1 MIFTWPHFS
10 PVLFSI
16 GPLAVHYYA
25 LAYIS
30 GLLGG
35 WWLAQRLVKLSPFAA
50 TPQQVDDFLTW
61 AVLGVLVGGRLG
73 YVLFYQVY
81 QEPISYLL
89 AHPIQIIAVWQ
100 GGMSSHGG
108 FIGVG
113 IAIYWFCKKYKMNMF
128 AFADRIATVVPIG
141 LFLGRCANFINGELW
156 GRVATHW
163 FPLLIIYPES
173 ASVDP
178 LNALKPR
185 YPSELIEATLE
196 GVVLFV
202 IMMVMIRSEKW
213 RHRPGMLT
221 GLFLIC
227 YAIARIIGECFRE
240 PDYFLGFLP
249 FGTTMGQVLSIPVF
263 FIGLAMLLWAR
274 RQTPRAA

>member
-1 MIFTWPHFS
+1 MIFTWPHFD
-10 PVLFSI
+10 PVLLSI

-25 LAYIS
+25 LAYIT
-30 GLLGG
+30 GLLAG

-61 AVLGVLVGGRLG
+61 AVLGVLLGGRLG

-113 IAIYWFCKKYKMNMF
+113 IAIYLFCKKHGLNKF

-178 LNALKPR
+178 LNAFRPR
-185 YPSELIEATLE
+185 YPSELIEALLE
-196 GVVLFV
+196 GVVLFL
-202 IMMVMIRSEKW
+202 IMILAIRSDKW
-213 RHRPGMLT
+213 RQRPGMLT

-227 YAIARIIGECFRE
+227 YAIARIIGECFRA
-240 PDYFLGFLP
+240 PDYFLGYLA
-249 FGTTMGQVLSIPVF
+249 FGTTMGQILSIPLF
-263 FIGLAMLLWAR
+263 FAGVALLVWAS
-274 RQTPRAA
+274 RQSPRAA